1 MALLLVSPDHSVTTL
16 FFTCWSSPCDSEEQR
31 TGEKRKHYFQILNI
45 IAHLVTASE
54 GKKKKKKQ
62 GRYAVALACLFCNR
76 SSEASPVQTGWQ
88 DVAKIPHP
96 FSKITI
102 RKGDNHFSRRQK
114 SILPASLSSSYVLFT
129 SRIIFMS
136 LTHADN
142 TSHLNSLQR
151 RRWTNRKLRK
161 SHLVGEHNLQNA
173 AVQGLTRECGR
184 NSCRH
189 SGIIVVHKPHQL
201 VQDLPLTP
209 NSERR
214 EPRRLYSFYSLHTHR
229 ADWVQTLGQV
239 KREADK

>member
-1 MALLLVSPDHSVTTL
+1 MTGCSQNPSPI
-16 FFTCWSSPCDSEEQR
+16 QQNNNQ
-31 TGEKRKHYFQILNI
+31 K
-45 IAHLVTASE
+45 
-54 GKKKKKKQ
+54 
-62 GRYAVALACLFCNR
+62 
-76 SSEASPVQTGWQ
+76 
-88 DVAKIPHP
+88 
-96 FSKITI
+96 
-102 RKGDNHFSRRQK
+102 RRQPFFQKTK